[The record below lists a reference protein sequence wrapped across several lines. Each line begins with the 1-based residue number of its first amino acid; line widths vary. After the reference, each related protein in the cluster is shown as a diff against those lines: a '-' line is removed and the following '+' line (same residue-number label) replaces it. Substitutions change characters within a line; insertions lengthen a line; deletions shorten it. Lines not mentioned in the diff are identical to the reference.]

1 MPIDAASGRTALVV
15 ARGLDAI
22 GMGRQL
28 ELVASGLVEAGWRV
42 RVAATTSAGAVPER
56 LAAVGAQVARLGLRP
71 EPDAAAV
78 ARLVGALRT
87 EPPEV
92 VITWGRSQARL
103 AAAALLLAGVQSRL
117 VSWLGVAP
125 RGALTLAALR
135 RAHRMVAVSPDVAAE
150 CIRQGLPAGRVVVVP
165 PAAAPAATVG
175 LSREYLAERL
185 GLDAKKLWTL
195 CVAPLGPESR
205 LERLLWAIDQLG
217 VVHRRLEHVLIGN
230 GPLRQRLLRRARVQ
244 QLAERLH
251 LFPHLDCLPD
261 LLREVRLVWQSGEV
275 ACGGA
280 ILDGMAAGIPAV
292 AVAGAA
298 ARQLIVDGSTG
309 RIVPAEPESEF
320 PRRALGILEDDGLA
334 ASYGEA
340 ARQRVRSEFPVETM
354 IAGMM
359 AAIEA

>member
-1 MPIDAASGRTALVV
+1 M
-15 ARGLDAI
+15 
-22 GMGRQL
+22 
-28 ELVASGLVEAGWRV
+28 
-42 RVAATTSAGAVPER
+42 
-56 LAAVGAQVARLGLRP
+56 LAA
-71 EPDAAAV
+71 
-78 ARLVGALRT
+78 
-87 EPPEV
+87 
-92 VITWGRSQARL
+92 GR
-103 AAAALLLAGVQSRL
+103 SRL
-117 VSWLGVAP
+117 VCWLGVPP
-125 RGALTLAALR
+125 RGHMTLAALR
-135 RAHRMVAVSPDVAAE
+135 RAHRVVAASPHVADE
-150 CIRQGLPAGRVVVVP
+150 CIRLGLPADRVVRVP
-165 PAAAPAATVG
+165 PGGAPPEPTG
-175 LSREYLAERL
+175 LSRHDLAARL
-185 GLDAKKLWTL
+185 GLDAGKMWTL
-195 CVAPLGPESR
+195 CVAPLEAESR

-217 VVHRRLEHVLIGN
+217 VVQRRLEHVLVGG

-292 AVAGAA
+292 AVTSGA

-309 RIVPAEPESEF
+309 RVVLAEPESEF
-320 PRRALGILEDDGLA
+320 PRRSLGILEDEGLA

-340 ARQRVRSEFPVETM
+340 ARQRAEAEFPLETM